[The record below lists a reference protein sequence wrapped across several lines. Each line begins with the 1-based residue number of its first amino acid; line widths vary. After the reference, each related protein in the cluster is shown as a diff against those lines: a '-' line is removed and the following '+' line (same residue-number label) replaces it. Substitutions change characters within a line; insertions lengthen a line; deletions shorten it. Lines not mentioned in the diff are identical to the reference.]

1 MQKYSGKQWCRD
13 ISEIVHTGSAVFA
26 DSTGGVEVSRVVSR
40 GCRGVEVSRFLDT
53 LTFPDHG
60 ASVEVSRVAS
70 RVRRGCVEGA
80 SRVRRGQG
88 SGKDGLG
95 AQASTCLRKE
105 KFPLLLIP

>member
-88 SGKDGLG
+88 SK
-95 AQASTCLRKE
+95 TLR
-105 KFPLLLIP
+105 PPAHD